1 MDGQLAGRLCARSS
15 LCLRLRFQWR
25 VRPRDL
31 SVGRGVG
38 RGAAAASTVGR
49 HPGLPEGG
57 GGLYNNDDIVKHLL
71 CSKHCSKRWIRPG
84 RGSRPGSRGRGLE
97 SCPGGLG
104 PESPLRQVPVREL
117 RQSPSPT
124 PSSAASTE
132 PPEGRALGWM
142 PPGWRTLSWAPP
154 DDEVLSWKSKIPSL
168 ASNGEAKRQQWTD
181 LLYLRMKKGA
191 FSVVRRCVKLCT
203 GHEYAAK
210 IINTKKLS
218 ARDHQKLEREARICR
233 LLKHSNI
240 VRLHD
245 SISEEG
251 FHYLVFDLVTGGEL
265 FEDIVARE
273 YYSEADA
280 SHCIQQILEAVLHC
294 HQMGVVHRDLKPE
307 NLLLASKCKGAAV
320 KLADFGLAIEV
331 QGDQQAWFGFAGTP
345 GYLSP
350 EVLRKEAYGKPVDI
364 WACGVILYILLVGYP
379 PFWDEDQH
387 KLYQQI
393 KAGAYDFP
401 SPEWDT
407 VTPEAKNLI
416 NQMLTINPAKRIT
429 AHEALK
435 HPWVCQRSTVA
446 SMMHRQETVECLK
459 KFNARRKLK
468 GAILTTMLA
477 TRNFSVGRQTTAPA
491 TMSAAASSP
500 TMGLVEQA
508 KSLLNKKADGVKP
521 QTNSTKN
528 SGGATSPKGSLPPA
542 ALESSDST
550 TTTIEDED
558 TKAARISDL
567 LSTVRRGSGPPDA
580 EGPQPAAPQP
590 CPSPSF
596 LNSLSG
602 APARISDL
610 LSTVRRGS
618 GPPDAEGPQPA
629 ASQPCGPSPSFLNS
643 LSGAPARISDLLS
656 TVRRGSGPPDAEG
669 PQPAAP
675 QPCGP
680 SPSFLNSLSGPS
692 RKQEIIKITEQLIE
706 AVNNG
711 DFEAYAKICDPGLTS
726 FEPEALGNL
735 VEGMDFH
742 RFYFENLLAKNSKP
756 IHTTILNPHVHVI
769 GDDAACIA
777 YIRLTQYVDGQG
789 RPRTGQS
796 EETRVWHRR
805 DGKWQNVHFHCSGA
819 PVAPL
824 Q

>member
-1 MDGQLAGRLCARSS
+1 MATTTCTRFTDEYQLY
-15 LCLRLRFQWR
+15 
-25 VRPRDL
+25 
-31 SVGRGVG
+31 
-38 RGAAAASTVGR
+38 
-49 HPGLPEGG
+49 E
-57 GGLYNNDDIVKHLL
+57 
-71 CSKHCSKRWIRPG
+71 
-84 RGSRPGSRGRGLE
+84 E
-97 SCPGGLG
+97 LG
-104 PESPLRQVPVREL
+104 
-117 RQSPSPT
+117 
-124 PSSAASTE
+124 
-132 PPEGRALGWM
+132 
-142 PPGWRTLSWAPP
+142 
-154 DDEVLSWKSKIPSL
+154 
-168 ASNGEAKRQQWTD
+168 
-181 LLYLRMKKGA
+181 KGA
-191 FSVVRRCVKLCT
+191 FSVVRRCVKLST
-203 GHEYAAK
+203 GQEYAAK

-251 FHYLVFDLVTGGEL
+251 FHYLLFDLVTGGEL

-280 SHCIQQILEAVLHC
+280 SHCIHQILDSVHHI
-294 HQMGVVHRDLKPE
+294 HQHDIVHRDLKPE
-307 NLLLASKCKGAAV
+307 NLLLASKCKNAAV

-429 AHEALK
+429 AQEALK

-468 GAILTTMLA
+468 GAILTTMLVS
-477 TRNFSVGRQTTAPA
+477 RNFSVGSRQTTAPA
-491 TMSAAASSP
+491 SVTAAAAAVAAAAG
-500 TMGLVEQA
+500 TTAGLVEQA
-508 KSLLNKKADGVKP
+508 KSLLNKKADVKP

-528 SGGATSPKGSLPPA
+528 SIVTSPKGNLPSPA
-542 ALESSDST
+542 LEAQTTVIHNAVDGIKESSDSSNAT
-550 TTTIEDED
+550 VEDEEMKGKLVD
-558 TKAARISDL
+558 NSSVMPDSAHTPPGPSPALFTASKFTDL
-567 LSTVRRGSGPPDA
+567 LGVVRRGSVPTCDA
-580 EGPQPAAPQP
+580 EGGSTITPAVVSAPFTPQTTNIPTQMSRLTDLVSSVRRPIATHTDSEPSAASRPLTAP
-590 CPSPSF
+590 VSAPSHPSP
-596 LNSLSG
+596 L
-602 APARISDL
+602 PAQPSSSPL
-610 LSTVRRGS
+610 LL
-618 GPPDAEGPQPA
+618 AH
-629 ASQPCGPSPSFLNS
+629 
-643 LSGAPARISDLLS
+643 
-656 TVRRGSGPPDAEG
+656 
-669 PQPAAP
+669 
-675 QPCGP
+675 
-680 SPSFLNSLSGPS
+680 S

-706 AVNNG
+706 ANNNG
-711 DFEAYAKICDPGLTS
+711 DFEAYAKICDPGLTC

-742 RFYFENLLAKNSKP
+742 RFYFENLLSKNSKP
-756 IHTTILNPHVHVI
+756 IHTTILNPHVHLI
-769 GDDAACIA
+769 GDEAACIA

-789 RPRTGQS
+789 RPHSSQS

-805 DGKWQNVHFHCSGA
+805 DSKWQNVHFHCSGA
-819 PVAPL
+819 PAAPL

>member
-1 MDGQLAGRLCARSS
+1 MATTTCTRFTDEFQLY
-15 LCLRLRFQWR
+15 
-25 VRPRDL
+25 
-31 SVGRGVG
+31 
-38 RGAAAASTVGR
+38 
-49 HPGLPEGG
+49 E
-57 GGLYNNDDIVKHLL
+57 
-71 CSKHCSKRWIRPG
+71 
-84 RGSRPGSRGRGLE
+84 E
-97 SCPGGLG
+97 LG
-104 PESPLRQVPVREL
+104 
-117 RQSPSPT
+117 
-124 PSSAASTE
+124 
-132 PPEGRALGWM
+132 
-142 PPGWRTLSWAPP
+142 
-154 DDEVLSWKSKIPSL
+154 
-168 ASNGEAKRQQWTD
+168 
-181 LLYLRMKKGA
+181 KGA

-203 GHEYAAK
+203 GQEYAAK

-233 LLKHSNI
+233 LLKHPNI

-251 FHYLVFDLVTGGEL
+251 FHYLLFDLVTGGEL

-307 NLLLASKCKGAAV
+307 NLLLASKCKNAAV

-416 NQMLTINPAKRIT
+416 NQMLTINPAKRIM
-429 AHEALK
+429 AQEALK

-468 GAILTTMLA
+468 GAILTTMLVS
-477 TRNFSVGRQTTAPA
+477 RNFSVGRQTTAPSSV
-491 TMSAAASSP
+491 SAAVAAAAAAGTTTS
-500 TMGLVEQA
+500 LVEQA
-508 KSLLNKKADGVKP
+508 KSLLNKKADVKP
-521 QTNSTKN
+521 QSNSTKN
-528 SGGATSPKGSLPPA
+528 SIVTSPKGTVPSPA
-542 ALESSDST
+542 LEPQTTVIHNPVDGIKESSDSSN
-550 TTTIEDED
+550 TTIEDED
-558 TKAARISDL
+558 VKA
-567 LSTVRRGSGPPDA
+567 
-580 EGPQPAAPQP
+580 
-590 CPSPSF
+590 
-596 LNSLSG
+596 
-602 APARISDL
+602 
-610 LSTVRRGS
+610 
-618 GPPDAEGPQPA
+618 
-629 ASQPCGPSPSFLNS
+629 
-643 LSGAPARISDLLS
+643 
-656 TVRRGSGPPDAEG
+656 
-669 PQPAAP
+669 
-675 QPCGP
+675 
-680 SPSFLNSLSGPS
+680 

-706 AVNNG
+706 AINNG

-756 IHTTILNPHVHVI
+756 IHTTILNPHVHLI
-769 GDDAACIA
+769 GEDAACIA
-777 YIRLTQYVDGQG
+777 YIRLTQFVDGQG
-789 RPRTGQS
+789 RPHSSQS

-805 DGKWQNVHFHCSGA
+805 DCKWQNVHFHCSGA
-819 PVAPL
+819 PAAPL

>member
-1 MDGQLAGRLCARSS
+1 MATTTCTRFTDEYQLY
-15 LCLRLRFQWR
+15 
-25 VRPRDL
+25 
-31 SVGRGVG
+31 
-38 RGAAAASTVGR
+38 
-49 HPGLPEGG
+49 E
-57 GGLYNNDDIVKHLL
+57 
-71 CSKHCSKRWIRPG
+71 
-84 RGSRPGSRGRGLE
+84 E
-97 SCPGGLG
+97 LG
-104 PESPLRQVPVREL
+104 
-117 RQSPSPT
+117 
-124 PSSAASTE
+124 
-132 PPEGRALGWM
+132 
-142 PPGWRTLSWAPP
+142 
-154 DDEVLSWKSKIPSL
+154 
-168 ASNGEAKRQQWTD
+168 
-181 LLYLRMKKGA
+181 KGA
-191 FSVVRRCVKLCT
+191 FSVVRRCVKLST
-203 GHEYAAK
+203 GQEYAAK

-218 ARDHQKLEREARICR
+218 GRALEQEFC
-233 LLKHSNI
+233 
-240 VRLHD
+240 
-245 SISEEG
+245 
-251 FHYLVFDLVTGGEL
+251 EL

-307 NLLLASKCKGAAV
+307 NLLLASKCKNAAV

-429 AHEALK
+429 AQEALK

-468 GAILTTMLA
+468 V
-477 TRNFSVGRQTTAPA
+477 FSLLFPPIVA
-491 TMSAAASSP
+491 
-500 TMGLVEQA
+500 A
-508 KSLLNKKADGVKP
+508 KSLLNKKADVKP

-528 SGGATSPKGSLPPA
+528 SIVTSPKGNLPSPA
-542 ALESSDST
+542 LVFTSLESSDSSNAT
-550 TTTIEDED
+550 VEDEE
-558 TKAARISDL
+558 TKAATKFTDL
-567 LSTVRRGSGPPDA
+567 LGVVRRGSVPTYDG
-580 EGPQPAAPQP
+580 EGGSTITPAVVSAPSTPQTPNIPTQMSRLTDLVSSVRRPTAPHTDSEPSAASRPLTAP
-590 CPSPSF
+590 VSAPSHPFPSPAQPS
-596 LNSLSG
+596 SI
-602 APARISDL
+602 PL
-610 LSTVRRGS
+610 LS
-618 GPPDAEGPQPA
+618 AH
-629 ASQPCGPSPSFLNS
+629 
-643 LSGAPARISDLLS
+643 
-656 TVRRGSGPPDAEG
+656 
-669 PQPAAP
+669 
-675 QPCGP
+675 
-680 SPSFLNSLSGPS
+680 S

-706 AVNNG
+706 ANNNG
-711 DFEAYAKICDPGLTS
+711 DFEAYAKICDPGLTC

-742 RFYFENLLAKNSKP
+742 RFYFENLLSKNSKP
-756 IHTTILNPHVHVI
+756 IHTTILNPHVHLI
-769 GDDAACIA
+769 GDEAACIA

-789 RPRTGQS
+789 RPRSSQS

-805 DGKWQNVHFHCSGA
+805 DSKWQNVHFHCSGA
-819 PVAPL
+819 PAAPL

>member
-1 MDGQLAGRLCARSS
+1 MATTTCTRFTDEYQLY
-15 LCLRLRFQWR
+15 
-25 VRPRDL
+25 
-31 SVGRGVG
+31 
-38 RGAAAASTVGR
+38 
-49 HPGLPEGG
+49 E
-57 GGLYNNDDIVKHLL
+57 
-71 CSKHCSKRWIRPG
+71 
-84 RGSRPGSRGRGLE
+84 E
-97 SCPGGLG
+97 LG
-104 PESPLRQVPVREL
+104 
-117 RQSPSPT
+117 
-124 PSSAASTE
+124 
-132 PPEGRALGWM
+132 
-142 PPGWRTLSWAPP
+142 
-154 DDEVLSWKSKIPSL
+154 
-168 ASNGEAKRQQWTD
+168 
-181 LLYLRMKKGA
+181 KGA
-191 FSVVRRCVKLCT
+191 FSVVRRCVKLST
-203 GHEYAAK
+203 GQEYAAK

-233 LLKHSNI
+233 LLKHPNI

-251 FHYLVFDLVTGGEL
+251 FHYLLFDLVTGGEL

-280 SHCIQQILEAVLHC
+280 SHCIHQILDSVHHI
-294 HQMGVVHRDLKPE
+294 HQHDIVHRDLKPE
-307 NLLLASKCKGAAV
+307 NLLLASKCKNAAV

-429 AHEALK
+429 AQEALK

-468 GAILTTMLA
+468 GAILTTMLVS
-477 TRNFSVGRQTTAPA
+477 RNFSVGSRQTTAPA
-491 TMSAAASSP
+491 SVTAAAAAVAAAAG
-500 TMGLVEQA
+500 TTAGLVEQAA
-508 KSLLNKKADGVKP
+508 KSLLNKKADVK
-521 QTNSTKN
+521 
-528 SGGATSPKGSLPPA
+528 
-542 ALESSDST
+542 ESSDSSNAT
-550 TTTIEDED
+550 VEDEEMKGKLVD
-558 TKAARISDL
+558 NRSVQSNPSTQPDSAHTPPGPSPALFTATKFTDL
-567 LSTVRRGSGPPDA
+567 LGVVRRGSVPTSDV
-580 EGPQPAAPQP
+580 EGGSTITPAVVSAPSTPQTPSIPIQMSRLTDLVSSVRRPTAPHTDSEPSAASRPLTAP
-590 CPSPSF
+590 VSAPSHPSPS
-596 LNSLSG
+596 
-602 APARISDL
+602 PA
-610 LSTVRRGS
+610 
-618 GPPDAEGPQPA
+618 QP
-629 ASQPCGPSPSFLNS
+629 SSSPLPS
-643 LSGAPARISDLLS
+643 AH
-656 TVRRGSGPPDAEG
+656 
-669 PQPAAP
+669 
-675 QPCGP
+675 
-680 SPSFLNSLSGPS
+680 S

-706 AVNNG
+706 AINNG
-711 DFEAYAKICDPGLTS
+711 DFEAYAKICDPGLTC

-742 RFYFENLLAKNSKP
+742 RFYFENLLSKNSKP
-756 IHTTILNPHVHVI
+756 IHTTILNPHVHLI
-769 GDDAACIA
+769 GDEAACIA

-789 RPRTGQS
+789 RPRSSQS

-805 DGKWQNVHFHCSGA
+805 DSKWQNVHFHCSGA
-819 PVAPL
+819 PAAPL

>member
-1 MDGQLAGRLCARSS
+1 MATTTCTRFTDEYQLY
-15 LCLRLRFQWR
+15 
-25 VRPRDL
+25 
-31 SVGRGVG
+31 
-38 RGAAAASTVGR
+38 
-49 HPGLPEGG
+49 E
-57 GGLYNNDDIVKHLL
+57 
-71 CSKHCSKRWIRPG
+71 
-84 RGSRPGSRGRGLE
+84 E
-97 SCPGGLG
+97 LG
-104 PESPLRQVPVREL
+104 
-117 RQSPSPT
+117 
-124 PSSAASTE
+124 
-132 PPEGRALGWM
+132 
-142 PPGWRTLSWAPP
+142 
-154 DDEVLSWKSKIPSL
+154 
-168 ASNGEAKRQQWTD
+168 
-181 LLYLRMKKGA
+181 KGA

-203 GHEYAAK
+203 GQEYAAK

-233 LLKHSNI
+233 LLKHPNI

-251 FHYLVFDLVTGGEL
+251 FHYLLFDLVTGGEL

-280 SHCIQQILEAVLHC
+280 SHCIHQILESVHHI
-294 HQMGVVHRDLKPE
+294 HQHDIVHRDLKPE
-307 NLLLASKCKGAAV
+307 NLLLASKCKNAAV

-331 QGDQQAWFGFAGTP
+331 QGEQQAWFGFAGTP

-416 NQMLTINPAKRIT
+416 NQMLTINPTKRIT
-429 AHEALK
+429 AQEALK

-468 GAILTTMLA
+468 GAILTTMLVS
-477 TRNFSVGRQTTAPA
+477 RNFS
-491 TMSAAASSP
+491 
-500 TMGLVEQA
+500 A
-508 KSLLNKKADGVKP
+508 KTLLNKKADVKKRKSSSTVQYMP

-528 SGGATSPKGSLPPA
+528 SIVTSPKGNPSPA
-542 ALESSDST
+542 LEPQTTVIHNPVDGTKESSDSSNT
-550 TTTIEDED
+550 TVEDED
-558 TKAARISDL
+558 VKA
-567 LSTVRRGSGPPDA
+567 
-580 EGPQPAAPQP
+580 
-590 CPSPSF
+590 
-596 LNSLSG
+596 
-602 APARISDL
+602 
-610 LSTVRRGS
+610 
-618 GPPDAEGPQPA
+618 
-629 ASQPCGPSPSFLNS
+629 
-643 LSGAPARISDLLS
+643 
-656 TVRRGSGPPDAEG
+656 
-669 PQPAAP
+669 
-675 QPCGP
+675 
-680 SPSFLNSLSGPS
+680 

-756 IHTTILNPHVHVI
+756 IHTTILNPHVHLI
-769 GDDAACIA
+769 GEDAACIA

-789 RPRTGQS
+789 RPRSSQS

-805 DGKWQNVHFHCSGA
+805 DSKWQNIHFHCSGA
-819 PVAPL
+819 PAAPL

>member
-1 MDGQLAGRLCARSS
+1 MATTTCTRFTDEYQLY
-15 LCLRLRFQWR
+15 
-25 VRPRDL
+25 
-31 SVGRGVG
+31 
-38 RGAAAASTVGR
+38 
-49 HPGLPEGG
+49 E
-57 GGLYNNDDIVKHLL
+57 
-71 CSKHCSKRWIRPG
+71 
-84 RGSRPGSRGRGLE
+84 E
-97 SCPGGLG
+97 LG
-104 PESPLRQVPVREL
+104 
-117 RQSPSPT
+117 
-124 PSSAASTE
+124 
-132 PPEGRALGWM
+132 
-142 PPGWRTLSWAPP
+142 
-154 DDEVLSWKSKIPSL
+154 
-168 ASNGEAKRQQWTD
+168 
-181 LLYLRMKKGA
+181 KGA
-191 FSVVRRCVKLCT
+191 FSVVRRCVKLST
-203 GHEYAAK
+203 GQEYAAK

-251 FHYLVFDLVTGGEL
+251 FHYLLFDLVTGGEL

-280 SHCIQQILEAVLHC
+280 SHCIHQILDSVHHI
-294 HQMGVVHRDLKPE
+294 HQHDIVHRDLKPE
-307 NLLLASKCKGAAV
+307 NLLLASKCKNAAV

-429 AHEALK
+429 AQEALK

-468 GAILTTMLA
+468 GAILTTMLVS
-477 TRNFSVGRQTTAPA
+477 RNFSVGSRQTTAPA
-491 TMSAAASSP
+491 SVTAAAAAVAAAAG
-500 TMGLVEQA
+500 TTAGLVEQA
-508 KSLLNKKADGVKP
+508 KSLLNKKADVKKRKSSSTIQYMP

-528 SGGATSPKGSLPPA
+528 SIVTSPKGNLPSP
-542 ALESSDST
+542 ALESSDSSNAT
-550 TTTIEDED
+550 VEDEEM
-558 TKAARISDL
+558 KA
-567 LSTVRRGSGPPDA
+567 
-580 EGPQPAAPQP
+580 
-590 CPSPSF
+590 
-596 LNSLSG
+596 
-602 APARISDL
+602 
-610 LSTVRRGS
+610 
-618 GPPDAEGPQPA
+618 
-629 ASQPCGPSPSFLNS
+629 
-643 LSGAPARISDLLS
+643 
-656 TVRRGSGPPDAEG
+656 
-669 PQPAAP
+669 
-675 QPCGP
+675 
-680 SPSFLNSLSGPS
+680 

-706 AVNNG
+706 AINNG
-711 DFEAYAKICDPGLTS
+711 DFEAYAKICDPGLTC

-742 RFYFENLLAKNSKP
+742 RFYFENLLSKNSKP
-756 IHTTILNPHVHVI
+756 IHTTILNPHVHLI
-769 GDDAACIA
+769 GEEAACIA

-789 RPRTGQS
+789 RPRSSQS

-805 DGKWQNVHFHCSGA
+805 DSKWQNVHFHCSGA
-819 PVAPL
+819 PAAPL

>member
-1 MDGQLAGRLCARSS
+1 MATTTCTRFTDEYQLY
-15 LCLRLRFQWR
+15 
-25 VRPRDL
+25 
-31 SVGRGVG
+31 
-38 RGAAAASTVGR
+38 
-49 HPGLPEGG
+49 E
-57 GGLYNNDDIVKHLL
+57 
-71 CSKHCSKRWIRPG
+71 
-84 RGSRPGSRGRGLE
+84 E
-97 SCPGGLG
+97 LG
-104 PESPLRQVPVREL
+104 
-117 RQSPSPT
+117 
-124 PSSAASTE
+124 
-132 PPEGRALGWM
+132 
-142 PPGWRTLSWAPP
+142 
-154 DDEVLSWKSKIPSL
+154 
-168 ASNGEAKRQQWTD
+168 
-181 LLYLRMKKGA
+181 KGA
-191 FSVVRRCVKLCT
+191 FSVVRRCIKLCT
-203 GHEYAAK
+203 AQEFAAK

-233 LLKHSNI
+233 LLKHPNI

-251 FHYLVFDLVTGGEL
+251 FHYLIFDLVTGGEL

-280 SHCIQQILEAVLHC
+280 SHCIHQILESVSHIHHHDIA
-294 HQMGVVHRDLKPE
+294 HRDLKPE
-307 NLLLASKCKGAAV
+307 NLLLASKCKNAAV

-429 AHEALK
+429 AQEALK

-468 GAILTTMLA
+468 GAILTTMLVS
-477 TRNFSVGRQTTAPA
+477 RNFSVGRQTTAPA
-491 TMSAAASSP
+491 SVSAAAAAAAAAAG
-500 TMGLVEQA
+500 TTAGLVEQAA
-508 KSLLNKKADGVKP
+508 KSLLNKKADVKKRKSSSTVQYMP
-521 QTNSTKN
+521 QSNSTKN
-528 SGGATSPKGSLPPA
+528 SIVTSPKGSVPSP
-542 ALESSDST
+542 ALESSDSSN
-550 TTTIEDED
+550 TTIEDED
-558 TKAARISDL
+558 VKA
-567 LSTVRRGSGPPDA
+567 
-580 EGPQPAAPQP
+580 
-590 CPSPSF
+590 
-596 LNSLSG
+596 
-602 APARISDL
+602 
-610 LSTVRRGS
+610 
-618 GPPDAEGPQPA
+618 
-629 ASQPCGPSPSFLNS
+629 
-643 LSGAPARISDLLS
+643 
-656 TVRRGSGPPDAEG
+656 
-669 PQPAAP
+669 
-675 QPCGP
+675 
-680 SPSFLNSLSGPS
+680 

-706 AVNNG
+706 AINNG

-742 RFYFENLLAKNSKP
+742 RFYFENLLSKNSKP
-756 IHTTILNPHVHVI
+756 IHTTILNPHVHLI
-769 GDDAACIA
+769 GEDAACIA
-777 YIRLTQYVDGQG
+777 YIRLTQFVDVQG
-789 RPRTGQS
+789 RPRSSQS

-805 DGKWQNVHFHCSGA
+805 DSKWQNVHFHCSGA
-819 PVAPL
+819 PAAPL

>member
-1 MDGQLAGRLCARSS
+1 MATTVTCTRFTDEYQLY
-15 LCLRLRFQWR
+15 
-25 VRPRDL
+25 
-31 SVGRGVG
+31 
-38 RGAAAASTVGR
+38 
-49 HPGLPEGG
+49 E
-57 GGLYNNDDIVKHLL
+57 DI
-71 CSKHCSKRWIRPG
+71 G
-84 RGSRPGSRGRGLE
+84 
-97 SCPGGLG
+97 
-104 PESPLRQVPVREL
+104 
-117 RQSPSPT
+117 
-124 PSSAASTE
+124 
-132 PPEGRALGWM
+132 
-142 PPGWRTLSWAPP
+142 
-154 DDEVLSWKSKIPSL
+154 
-168 ASNGEAKRQQWTD
+168 
-181 LLYLRMKKGA
+181 KGA

-491 TMSAAASSP
+491 TMSTAASGT
-500 TMGLVEQA
+500 TMGLVEQAA

-528 SGGATSPKGSLPPA
+528 SAAATSPKGTLPPA
-542 ALESSDST
+542 ALEPQTTVIHNPVDGIKESSDST
-550 TTTIEDED
+550 HTTIEDED
-558 TKAARISDL
+558 TKAPMAPNIPSSVRRGLGTQEAEGPPPCSSLVPISPAPPSSPRVSDILSSPRRGSGIPEAEGPLPTPSPRISNIL
-567 LSTVRRGSGPPDA
+567 NTVRRGSGTPEA
-580 EGPQPAAPQP
+580 QGPLP
-590 CPSPSF
+590 CPSP
-596 LNSLSG
+596 
-602 APARISDL
+602 AL
-610 LSTVRRGS
+610 L
-618 GPPDAEGPQPA
+618 GPPPA
-629 ASQPCGPSPSFLNS
+629 
-643 LSGAPARISDLLS
+643 
-656 TVRRGSGPPDAEG
+656 
-669 PQPAAP
+669 
-675 QPCGP
+675 
-680 SPSFLNSLSGPS
+680 PS

-706 AVNNG
+706 SVNNG

-769 GDDAACIA
+769 GEDAACIA
-777 YIRLTQYVDGQG
+777 YIRLTQYIDGQG
-789 RPRTGQS
+789 RPRTSQS

>member
-1 MDGQLAGRLCARSS
+1 MATTTCTRFTDEYQLY
-15 LCLRLRFQWR
+15 
-25 VRPRDL
+25 
-31 SVGRGVG
+31 
-38 RGAAAASTVGR
+38 
-49 HPGLPEGG
+49 E
-57 GGLYNNDDIVKHLL
+57 
-71 CSKHCSKRWIRPG
+71 
-84 RGSRPGSRGRGLE
+84 E
-97 SCPGGLG
+97 LG
-104 PESPLRQVPVREL
+104 
-117 RQSPSPT
+117 
-124 PSSAASTE
+124 
-132 PPEGRALGWM
+132 
-142 PPGWRTLSWAPP
+142 
-154 DDEVLSWKSKIPSL
+154 
-168 ASNGEAKRQQWTD
+168 
-181 LLYLRMKKGA
+181 KGA
-191 FSVVRRCVKLCT
+191 FSVVRRCVKLST
-203 GHEYAAK
+203 GQEYAAK

-251 FHYLVFDLVTGGEL
+251 FHYLLFDLVTGGEL

-280 SHCIQQILEAVLHC
+280 SHCIHQILDSVHHI
-294 HQMGVVHRDLKPE
+294 HQHDIVHRDLKPE
-307 NLLLASKCKGAAV
+307 NLLLASKCKNAAV

-429 AHEALK
+429 AQEALK

-468 GAILTTMLA
+468 GAILTTMLVS
-477 TRNFSVGRQTTAPA
+477 RNFSVGSRQTTAPA
-491 TMSAAASSP
+491 SVTAAAAAVAAAAG
-500 TMGLVEQA
+500 TTAGLVEQAA
-508 KSLLNKKADGVKP
+508 KSLLNKKADVKKRKSS
-521 QTNSTKN
+521 STIQYM
-528 SGGATSPKGSLPPA
+528 
-542 ALESSDST
+542 ESSDSSNAT
-550 TTTIEDED
+550 VEDEEM
-558 TKAARISDL
+558 KA
-567 LSTVRRGSGPPDA
+567 
-580 EGPQPAAPQP
+580 
-590 CPSPSF
+590 
-596 LNSLSG
+596 
-602 APARISDL
+602 
-610 LSTVRRGS
+610 
-618 GPPDAEGPQPA
+618 
-629 ASQPCGPSPSFLNS
+629 
-643 LSGAPARISDLLS
+643 
-656 TVRRGSGPPDAEG
+656 
-669 PQPAAP
+669 
-675 QPCGP
+675 
-680 SPSFLNSLSGPS
+680 

-706 AVNNG
+706 ANNNG
-711 DFEAYAKICDPGLTS
+711 DFEAYAKICDPGLTC

-742 RFYFENLLAKNSKP
+742 RFYFENLLSKNSKP
-756 IHTTILNPHVHVI
+756 IHTTILNPHVHLI
-769 GDDAACIA
+769 GDEAACIA

-789 RPRTGQS
+789 RPHSSQS

-805 DGKWQNVHFHCSGA
+805 DSKWQNVHFHCSGA
-819 PVAPL
+819 PAAPL

>member
-1 MDGQLAGRLCARSS
+1 MATTVTCTRFTDEYQLY
-15 LCLRLRFQWR
+15 
-25 VRPRDL
+25 
-31 SVGRGVG
+31 
-38 RGAAAASTVGR
+38 
-49 HPGLPEGG
+49 E
-57 GGLYNNDDIVKHLL
+57 DI
-71 CSKHCSKRWIRPG
+71 G
-84 RGSRPGSRGRGLE
+84 
-97 SCPGGLG
+97 
-104 PESPLRQVPVREL
+104 
-117 RQSPSPT
+117 
-124 PSSAASTE
+124 
-132 PPEGRALGWM
+132 
-142 PPGWRTLSWAPP
+142 
-154 DDEVLSWKSKIPSL
+154 
-168 ASNGEAKRQQWTD
+168 
-181 LLYLRMKKGA
+181 KGA

-491 TMSAAASSP
+491 TMSTAASGT
-500 TMGLVEQA
+500 TMGLVEQAA

-528 SGGATSPKGSLPPA
+528 SAAATSPKGTLPPA
-542 ALESSDST
+542 ALEPQTTVIHNPVDGIKESSDST
-550 TTTIEDED
+550 HTTIEDED
-558 TKAARISDL
+558 TKA
-567 LSTVRRGSGPPDA
+567 
-580 EGPQPAAPQP
+580 
-590 CPSPSF
+590 
-596 LNSLSG
+596 
-602 APARISDL
+602 
-610 LSTVRRGS
+610 
-618 GPPDAEGPQPA
+618 
-629 ASQPCGPSPSFLNS
+629 
-643 LSGAPARISDLLS
+643 
-656 TVRRGSGPPDAEG
+656 
-669 PQPAAP
+669 
-675 QPCGP
+675 
-680 SPSFLNSLSGPS
+680 

-769 GDDAACIA
+769 GEDAACIA
-777 YIRLTQYVDGQG
+777 YIRLTQYIDGQG
-789 RPRTGQS
+789 RPRTSQS
-796 EETRVWHRR
+796 KETRVWHRR

>member
-1 MDGQLAGRLCARSS
+1 MRQVWPDESS
-15 LCLRLRFQWR
+15 
-25 VRPRDL
+25 
-31 SVGRGVG
+31 
-38 RGAAAASTVGR
+38 
-49 HPGLPEGG
+49 
-57 GGLYNNDDIVKHLL
+57 
-71 CSKHCSKRWIRPG
+71 
-84 RGSRPGSRGRGLE
+84 GSLPGSRHSGAFPANPPLGSE
-97 SCPGGLG
+97 FQGSSPGAKNRSL
-104 PESPLRQVPVREL
+104 QVPNSGLTVPRSRPCLGVRGDLAGAKTL
-117 RQSPSPT
+117 R
-124 PSSAASTE
+124 
-132 PPEGRALGWM
+132 
-142 PPGWRTLSWAPP
+142 
-154 DDEVLSWKSKIPSL
+154 
-168 ASNGEAKRQQWTD
+168 
-181 LLYLRMKKGA
+181 GA
-191 FSVVRRCVKLCT
+191 FSVVRRCVKKT
-203 GHEYAAK
+203 STQEYAAK

-233 LLKHSNI
+233 LLKHPNI

-280 SHCIQQILEAVLHC
+280 SHCIHQILESVNHI
-294 HQMGVVHRDLKPE
+294 HQHDIVHRDLKPE

-350 EVLRKEAYGKPVDI
+350 EVLRKDPYGKPVDI

-429 AHEALK
+429 ADQALK

-446 SMMHRQETVECLK
+446 SMMHRQETVECLR

-468 GAILTTMLA
+468 GAILTTMLVS
-477 TRNFSVGRQTTAPA
+477 RNFSVGRQSSAPA
-491 TMSAAASSP
+491 LAAVSAA
-500 TMGLVEQA
+500 GLAGQAA
-508 KSLLNKKADGVKP
+508 KSLLNKKSDGGVKKRKSSSSVHLMG
-521 QTNSTKN
+521 ST
-528 SGGATSPKGSLPPA
+528 
-542 ALESSDST
+542 ESCNT
-550 TTTIEDED
+550 TTEDD
-558 TKAARISDL
+558 DL
-567 LSTVRRGSGPPDA
+567 KV
-580 EGPQPAAPQP
+580 
-590 CPSPSF
+590 
-596 LNSLSG
+596 
-602 APARISDL
+602 
-610 LSTVRRGS
+610 
-618 GPPDAEGPQPA
+618 
-629 ASQPCGPSPSFLNS
+629 
-643 LSGAPARISDLLS
+643 
-656 TVRRGSGPPDAEG
+656 
-669 PQPAAP
+669 
-675 QPCGP
+675 
-680 SPSFLNSLSGPS
+680 

-706 AVNNG
+706 AINNG
-711 DFEAYAKICDPGLTS
+711 DFDAYTKICDPGLTS

-742 RFYFENLLAKNSKP
+742 KFYFENPQSCSDAITHPSPYQFPSPSPVFQLCKVLSKNSKP

-769 GDDAACIA
+769 GEDAACIA
-777 YIRLTQYVDGQG
+777 YIRLTQYIDGQG
-789 RPRTGQS
+789 RPRTSQS

-805 DGKWQNVHFHCSGA
+805 DGKWLNVHYHCSGA
-819 PVAPL
+819 PAAPL

>member
-1 MDGQLAGRLCARSS
+1 MATTTCTRFTDEYQLY
-15 LCLRLRFQWR
+15 
-25 VRPRDL
+25 
-31 SVGRGVG
+31 
-38 RGAAAASTVGR
+38 
-49 HPGLPEGG
+49 E
-57 GGLYNNDDIVKHLL
+57 
-71 CSKHCSKRWIRPG
+71 
-84 RGSRPGSRGRGLE
+84 E
-97 SCPGGLG
+97 LG
-104 PESPLRQVPVREL
+104 
-117 RQSPSPT
+117 
-124 PSSAASTE
+124 
-132 PPEGRALGWM
+132 
-142 PPGWRTLSWAPP
+142 
-154 DDEVLSWKSKIPSL
+154 
-168 ASNGEAKRQQWTD
+168 
-181 LLYLRMKKGA
+181 KGA

-203 GHEYAAK
+203 GQEYAAK

-233 LLKHSNI
+233 LLKHPNI

-251 FHYLVFDLVTGGEL
+251 FHYLLFDLVTGGEL

-280 SHCIQQILEAVLHC
+280 SHCIHQILESVNHI
-294 HQMGVVHRDLKPE
+294 HHHDIVHRDLKPE
-307 NLLLASKCKGAAV
+307 NLLLASKCKNAAV

-429 AHEALK
+429 AQEALK

-468 GAILTTMLA
+468 GAILTTMLVS
-477 TRNFSVGRQTTAPA
+477 RNFSVGRQTTAPA
-491 TMSAAASSP
+491 TVSAAAG
-500 TMGLVEQA
+500 TTAGLVEQAA
-508 KSLLNKKADGVKP
+508 KSLLNKKADVKKRKSSSTVQYMP
-521 QTNSTKN
+521 QSNSAKN
-528 SGGATSPKGSLPPA
+528 SIVTSPKGNVPSPA
-542 ALESSDST
+542 LEPQTTVIHNPVDGIKESSDSSN
-550 TTTIEDED
+550 TTIEDED
-558 TKAARISDL
+558 VKA
-567 LSTVRRGSGPPDA
+567 
-580 EGPQPAAPQP
+580 
-590 CPSPSF
+590 
-596 LNSLSG
+596 
-602 APARISDL
+602 
-610 LSTVRRGS
+610 
-618 GPPDAEGPQPA
+618 
-629 ASQPCGPSPSFLNS
+629 
-643 LSGAPARISDLLS
+643 
-656 TVRRGSGPPDAEG
+656 
-669 PQPAAP
+669 
-675 QPCGP
+675 
-680 SPSFLNSLSGPS
+680 

-706 AVNNG
+706 AINNG
-711 DFEAYAKICDPGLTS
+711 DFDAYAKICDPGLTS

-742 RFYFENLLAKNSKP
+742 RFYFENLLSKNSKP
-756 IHTTILNPHVHVI
+756 IHTTILNPHVHLI
-769 GDDAACIA
+769 GEDAACIA
-777 YIRLTQYVDGQG
+777 YIRLTQFVDGQG
-789 RPRTGQS
+789 RPRSSQS

-805 DGKWQNVHFHCSGA
+805 DSKWQNVHFHCSGA
-819 PVAPL
+819 PAAPL

>member
-1 MDGQLAGRLCARSS
+1 
-15 LCLRLRFQWR
+15 
-25 VRPRDL
+25 
-31 SVGRGVG
+31 
-38 RGAAAASTVGR
+38 
-49 HPGLPEGG
+49 
-57 GGLYNNDDIVKHLL
+57 
-71 CSKHCSKRWIRPG
+71 
-84 RGSRPGSRGRGLE
+84 
-97 SCPGGLG
+97 
-104 PESPLRQVPVREL
+104 
-117 RQSPSPT
+117 
-124 PSSAASTE
+124 
-132 PPEGRALGWM
+132 
-142 PPGWRTLSWAPP
+142 
-154 DDEVLSWKSKIPSL
+154 
-168 ASNGEAKRQQWTD
+168 
-181 LLYLRMKKGA
+181 
-191 FSVVRRCVKLCT
+191 
-203 GHEYAAK
+203 
-210 IINTKKLS
+210 
-218 ARDHQKLEREARICR
+218 
-233 LLKHSNI
+233 
-240 VRLHD
+240 
-245 SISEEG
+245 
-251 FHYLVFDLVTGGEL
+251 
-265 FEDIVARE
+265 
-273 YYSEADA
+273 
-280 SHCIQQILEAVLHC
+280 
-294 HQMGVVHRDLKPE
+294 MGVVHRDLKPE

-477 TRNFSVGRQTTAPA
+477 TRNFSA
-491 TMSAAASSP
+491 
-500 TMGLVEQA
+500 A

-528 SGGATSPKGSLPPA
+528 SSAITSPKGSLPPA

-550 TTTIEDED
+550 NTTIEDED
-558 TKAARISDL
+558 AKA
-567 LSTVRRGSGPPDA
+567 
-580 EGPQPAAPQP
+580 
-590 CPSPSF
+590 
-596 LNSLSG
+596 
-602 APARISDL
+602 
-610 LSTVRRGS
+610 
-618 GPPDAEGPQPA
+618 
-629 ASQPCGPSPSFLNS
+629 
-643 LSGAPARISDLLS
+643 
-656 TVRRGSGPPDAEG
+656 
-669 PQPAAP
+669 
-675 QPCGP
+675 
-680 SPSFLNSLSGPS
+680 
-692 RKQEIIKITEQLIE
+692 RKQEIIKTTEQLIE

-769 GDDAACIA
+769 GEDAACIA
-777 YIRLTQYVDGQG
+777 YIRLTQYIDGQG
-789 RPRTGQS
+789 RPRTSQS

>member
-1 MDGQLAGRLCARSS
+1 MATTVTCTRFTDEYQLY
-15 LCLRLRFQWR
+15 
-25 VRPRDL
+25 
-31 SVGRGVG
+31 
-38 RGAAAASTVGR
+38 
-49 HPGLPEGG
+49 E
-57 GGLYNNDDIVKHLL
+57 DI
-71 CSKHCSKRWIRPG
+71 G
-84 RGSRPGSRGRGLE
+84 
-97 SCPGGLG
+97 
-104 PESPLRQVPVREL
+104 
-117 RQSPSPT
+117 
-124 PSSAASTE
+124 
-132 PPEGRALGWM
+132 
-142 PPGWRTLSWAPP
+142 
-154 DDEVLSWKSKIPSL
+154 
-168 ASNGEAKRQQWTD
+168 
-181 LLYLRMKKGA
+181 KGA

-477 TRNFSVGRQTTAPA
+477 TRNFSA
-491 TMSAAASSP
+491 
-500 TMGLVEQA
+500 A

-528 SGGATSPKGSLPPA
+528 SAATSPKGTLPPA
-542 ALESSDST
+542 ALEPQTTVIHNPVDGIKESSDST
-550 TTTIEDED
+550 HTTIEDED
-558 TKAARISDL
+558 TKAPKVPDI
-567 LSTVRRGSGPPDA
+567 LSSVRRGSGTPEAKPP
-580 EGPQPAAPQP
+580 PPCLSLAPI
-590 CPSPSF
+590 SPLPTRSPRT
-596 LNSLSG
+596 SDVLSSG
-602 APARISDL
+602 
-610 LSTVRRGS
+610 RRGS
-618 GPPDAEGPQPA
+618 GTPEAEGPPPA
-629 ASQPCGPSPSFLNS
+629 PSP
-643 LSGAPARISDLLS
+643 RISDILNTGWMTPQGRSHPHLPGDA
-656 TVRRGSGPPDAEG
+656 RALRGEAAGPGMAGEWL
-669 PQPAAP
+669 A
-675 QPCGP
+675 
-680 SPSFLNSLSGPS
+680 
-692 RKQEIIKITEQLIE
+692 RKQDIIKITEQLIE

-769 GDDAACIA
+769 GEDAACIA
-777 YIRLTQYVDGQG
+777 YIRLTQYIDGQG
-789 RPRTGQS
+789 RPRTSQS

>member
-1 MDGQLAGRLCARSS
+1 MATTTCTRFTDEYQLY
-15 LCLRLRFQWR
+15 
-25 VRPRDL
+25 
-31 SVGRGVG
+31 
-38 RGAAAASTVGR
+38 
-49 HPGLPEGG
+49 E
-57 GGLYNNDDIVKHLL
+57 
-71 CSKHCSKRWIRPG
+71 
-84 RGSRPGSRGRGLE
+84 E
-97 SCPGGLG
+97 LG
-104 PESPLRQVPVREL
+104 
-117 RQSPSPT
+117 
-124 PSSAASTE
+124 
-132 PPEGRALGWM
+132 
-142 PPGWRTLSWAPP
+142 
-154 DDEVLSWKSKIPSL
+154 
-168 ASNGEAKRQQWTD
+168 
-181 LLYLRMKKGA
+181 KGA

-203 GHEYAAK
+203 GQEHAAK

-233 LLKHSNI
+233 LLKHPNI

-251 FHYLVFDLVTGGEL
+251 FHYLLFDLVTGGEL

-307 NLLLASKCKGAAV
+307 NLLLASKCKNAAV

-429 AHEALK
+429 AQEALK

-468 GAILTTMLA
+468 GAILTTMLVS
-477 TRNFSVGRQTTAPA
+477 RNFS
-491 TMSAAASSP
+491 
-500 TMGLVEQA
+500 A
-508 KSLLNKKADGVKP
+508 KSLLNKKADVKKRKSSSTVQYMEP
-521 QTNSTKN
+521 QTTVIHNPVDGIK
-528 SGGATSPKGSLPPA
+528 
-542 ALESSDST
+542 ESSDSSN
-550 TTTIEDED
+550 TTIEDED
-558 TKAARISDL
+558 VKGKSLDSSSVKAPSEV
-567 LSTVRRGSGPPDA
+567 SQSPPGS
-580 EGPQPAAPQP
+580 
-590 CPSPSF
+590 
-596 LNSLSG
+596 
-602 APARISDL
+602 APAI
-610 LSTVRRGS
+610 
-618 GPPDAEGPQPA
+618 
-629 ASQPCGPSPSFLNS
+629 F
-643 LSGAPARISDLLS
+643 
-656 TVRRGSGPPDAEG
+656 
-669 PQPAAP
+669 
-675 QPCGP
+675 
-680 SPSFLNSLSGPS
+680 S

-706 AVNNG
+706 AINNG
-711 DFEAYAKICDPGLTS
+711 DFDAYAKICDPGLTS

-742 RFYFENLLAKNSKP
+742 RFYFENLLSKNSKP
-756 IHTTILNPHVHVI
+756 IHTTILNPHVHLI
-769 GDDAACIA
+769 GEDAACIA
-777 YIRLTQYVDGQG
+777 YIRLTQFVDGQG
-789 RPRTGQS
+789 RPRSSQS

-805 DGKWQNVHFHCSGA
+805 DSKWQNVHFHCSGA
-819 PVAPL
+819 PAAPL

>member
-1 MDGQLAGRLCARSS
+1 MATPVTCTRFTDEYQLYEEIG
-15 LCLRLRFQWR
+15 
-25 VRPRDL
+25 
-31 SVGRGVG
+31 
-38 RGAAAASTVGR
+38 
-49 HPGLPEGG
+49 
-57 GGLYNNDDIVKHLL
+57 
-71 CSKHCSKRWIRPG
+71 
-84 RGSRPGSRGRGLE
+84 
-97 SCPGGLG
+97 
-104 PESPLRQVPVREL
+104 
-117 RQSPSPT
+117 
-124 PSSAASTE
+124 
-132 PPEGRALGWM
+132 
-142 PPGWRTLSWAPP
+142 
-154 DDEVLSWKSKIPSL
+154 
-168 ASNGEAKRQQWTD
+168 
-181 LLYLRMKKGA
+181 KGA

-477 TRNFSVGRQTTAPA
+477 TRNFS
-491 TMSAAASSP
+491 
-500 TMGLVEQA
+500 A
-508 KSLLNKKADGVKP
+508 KSLLNKKADGGKP
-521 QTNSTKN
+521 QTNSSKG
-528 SGGATSPKGSLPPA
+528 SAGVTSPKGTLPPA

-550 TTTIEDED
+550 NTTIEDED
-558 TKAARISDL
+558 TKAARFSDL
-567 LSTVRRGSGPPDA
+567 LCMVRRGSGPPDTEGQQPPASLPCPSPARTSPPPPQPARFSDILSAVRRGPGALDA
-580 EGPQPAAPQP
+580 EGPPAMSQP
-590 CPSPSF
+590 CPSPA
-596 LNSLSG
+596 G
-602 APARISDL
+602 ASPS
-610 LSTVRRGS
+610 
-618 GPPDAEGPQPA
+618 PPQP
-629 ASQPCGPSPSFLNS
+629 
-643 LSGAPARISDLLS
+643 
-656 TVRRGSGPPDAEG
+656 
-669 PQPAAP
+669 
-675 QPCGP
+675 
-680 SPSFLNSLSGPS
+680 

-742 RFYFENLLAKNSKP
+742 RFYFENLLAKNNKP

-769 GDDAACIA
+769 GEDAACIA

-789 RPRTGQS
+789 RPRTSQS

-805 DGKWQNVHFHCSGA
+805 DGKWLNVHFHCSGA
-819 PVAPL
+819 PVALL

>member
-1 MDGQLAGRLCARSS
+1 MATTTCTRFTDEYQLY
-15 LCLRLRFQWR
+15 
-25 VRPRDL
+25 
-31 SVGRGVG
+31 
-38 RGAAAASTVGR
+38 
-49 HPGLPEGG
+49 E
-57 GGLYNNDDIVKHLL
+57 
-71 CSKHCSKRWIRPG
+71 
-84 RGSRPGSRGRGLE
+84 E
-97 SCPGGLG
+97 LG
-104 PESPLRQVPVREL
+104 
-117 RQSPSPT
+117 
-124 PSSAASTE
+124 
-132 PPEGRALGWM
+132 
-142 PPGWRTLSWAPP
+142 
-154 DDEVLSWKSKIPSL
+154 
-168 ASNGEAKRQQWTD
+168 
-181 LLYLRMKKGA
+181 KGA

-203 GHEYAAK
+203 GQEYAAK

-233 LLKHSNI
+233 LLKHPNI

-251 FHYLVFDLVTGGEL
+251 FHYLLFDLVTGGEL

-307 NLLLASKCKGAAV
+307 NLLLASKCKNAAV

-429 AHEALK
+429 AQEALK

-468 GAILTTMLA
+468 GAILTTMLVS
-477 TRNFSVGRQTTAPA
+477 RNFSVGSRQTTAPA
-491 TMSAAASSP
+491 SVVPVSPAAGTAA
-500 TMGLVEQA
+500 GLVEQA
-508 KSLLNKKADGVKP
+508 KSLLNKKADVKP
-521 QTNSTKN
+521 QTNSKN
-528 SGGATSPKGSLPPA
+528 SIVTSPKGNIPSPA
-542 ALESSDST
+542 LEPQTTVIHNPVDGTKESSDSSNT
-550 TTTIEDED
+550 TVEDED
-558 TKAARISDL
+558 VKA
-567 LSTVRRGSGPPDA
+567 
-580 EGPQPAAPQP
+580 
-590 CPSPSF
+590 
-596 LNSLSG
+596 
-602 APARISDL
+602 
-610 LSTVRRGS
+610 
-618 GPPDAEGPQPA
+618 
-629 ASQPCGPSPSFLNS
+629 
-643 LSGAPARISDLLS
+643 
-656 TVRRGSGPPDAEG
+656 
-669 PQPAAP
+669 
-675 QPCGP
+675 
-680 SPSFLNSLSGPS
+680 

-706 AVNNG
+706 AINNA

-742 RFYFENLLAKNSKP
+742 RFYFDNLLSKNTKP
-756 IHTTILNPHVHVI
+756 IHTTLLNPHVHLI
-769 GDDAACIA
+769 GEDAACIA
-777 YIRLTQYVDGQG
+777 YIRLTQFVDGQG
-789 RPRTGQS
+789 RPRSSQS

-805 DGKWQNVHFHCSGA
+805 DAKWQNIHFHCSGA
-819 PVAPL
+819 PAAPL